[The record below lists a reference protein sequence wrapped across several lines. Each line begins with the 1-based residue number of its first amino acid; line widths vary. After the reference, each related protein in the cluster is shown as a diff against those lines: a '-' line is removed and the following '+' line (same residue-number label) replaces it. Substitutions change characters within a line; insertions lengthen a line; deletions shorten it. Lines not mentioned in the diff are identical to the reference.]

1 MSATR
6 SFRKFV
12 KSRIKQDSKFRQA
25 LLQEAAQTL
34 IQGDVGTAKSVL
46 RDYFGLSI
54 RPRPRV
60 SRRAR

>member
-12 KSRIKQDSKFRQA
+12 KSRIKQDPKFRQA
-25 LLQEAAQTL
+25 LLQEAVQTL

-54 RPRPRV
+54 RPGPRV